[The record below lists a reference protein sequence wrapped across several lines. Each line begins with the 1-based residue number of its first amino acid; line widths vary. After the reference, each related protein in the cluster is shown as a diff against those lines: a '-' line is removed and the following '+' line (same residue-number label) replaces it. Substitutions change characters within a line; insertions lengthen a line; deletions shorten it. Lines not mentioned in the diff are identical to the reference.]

1 MVFDFYTKK
10 IKVYVSEVSEDVAL
24 LKDELLLVLNRAG
37 MEVLTLSQSSFGQD
51 EALIGENNKLLL
63 KADCSVHLIGG
74 QSIKSGVEIENQSVI
89 EYQLAEARNRKNSEW
104 KDFKIFIWHPALFS
118 SSNENHELDA
128 FISSIRQG
136 IMHNMIYSTRD
147 TAVSFVEDIR
157 AVMYGGREVEFDTDQ
172 TDIFFI
178 YNALD
183 YDSANG
189 ILLLV
194 ADVAR
199 VKMLE
204 INLSEDVDYSELV
217 AQQLKKSKMV
227 VIYFK
232 DTSDWS
238 LPFVQQVWKRV
249 GGASSNVPILF
260 IGDANVERNEKI
272 DFEAPMVT
280 VQIINE
286 EIIPLEIKVQ
296 FDKVSK

>member
-10 IKVYVSEVSEDVAL
+10 IKVFVSEVSDDVAS
-24 LKDELLLVLNRAG
+24 LKDELLQVLNRAG
-37 MEVLTLSQSSFGQD
+37 MEVLSLSQDSLGHD
-51 EALIGENNKLLL
+51 EALIGENNKLLS

-74 QSIKSGVEIENQSVI
+74 QSIKTGVEVEGQSVI
-89 EYQLAEARNRKNSEW
+89 EYQLSEAQNLKNSEW
-104 KDFKIFIWHPALFS
+104 KDFKIFIWHPAHFS
-118 SSNENHELDA
+118 DSNENHELDA

-136 IMHNMIYSTRD
+136 IMHNMIYSTRE

-157 AVMYGGREVEFDTDQ
+157 AVMYGGREVELDTDQ

-183 YDSANG
+183 HDSANG
-189 ILLLV
+189 ILSLV
-194 ADVAR
+194 ADVAH
-199 VKMLE
+199 VKVLE
-204 INLSEDVDYSELV
+204 INLSEDVEYADLV
-217 AQQLKKSKMV
+217 AQQIRKSKLV

-249 GGASSNVPILF
+249 GGASSKVPILF
-260 IGDANVERNEKI
+260 IGDANVESNEKI

-280 VQIINE
+280 VQIITE

-296 FDKVSK
+296 FDKINK